1 MLEEMAMKKMD
12 EMDRNIQ
19 LRAEEWGYRAILLAL
34 CGWTLWNC
42 WQSLVQGVEYSPVPG
57 LILCIGVCTQSFSQM
72 AIRQKMLEGDEEYR
86 EPNRLLWSVCAVI
99 LGVAVLLSFGLWL
112 LP

>member
-1 MLEEMAMKKMD
+1 MKKMD

-34 CGWTLWNC
+34 CGWTLWSC
-42 WQSLVQGVEYSPVPG
+42 WQSVVLGVEHNPVPG
-57 LILCIGVCTQSFSQM
+57 LILCIGICAQNFSQM
-72 AIRQKMLEGDEEYR
+72 AIRRKMLEGDEEYH
-86 EPNRLLWSVCAVI
+86 EPNWLLWTI
-99 LGVAVLLSFGLWL
+99 VAAFLVTVTLISLGLWF